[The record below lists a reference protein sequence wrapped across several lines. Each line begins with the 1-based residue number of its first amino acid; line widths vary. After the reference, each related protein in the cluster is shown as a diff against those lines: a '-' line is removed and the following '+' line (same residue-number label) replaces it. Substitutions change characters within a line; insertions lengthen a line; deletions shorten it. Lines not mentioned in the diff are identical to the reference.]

1 MYSVE
6 GVAPY
11 LVPAA
16 DDDGDAVRIAE
27 TKNKTESYC
36 LSINSTLPHR
46 VSTCGRIDA
55 DLSIVMMLVCL
66 FRVCFLLL

>member
-11 LVPAA
+11 LVSAA

-27 TKNKTESYC
+27 TKN
-36 LSINSTLPHR
+36 
-46 VSTCGRIDA
+46 
-55 DLSIVMMLVCL
+55 
-66 FRVCFLLL
+66 